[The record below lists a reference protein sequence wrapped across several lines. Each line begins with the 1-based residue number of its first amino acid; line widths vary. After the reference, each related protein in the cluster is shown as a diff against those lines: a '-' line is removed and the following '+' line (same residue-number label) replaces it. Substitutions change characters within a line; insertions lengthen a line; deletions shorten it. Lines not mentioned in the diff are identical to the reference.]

1 MQDTGSP
8 LKQQTGVRKLPA
20 NPSALVP
27 HIAVEDAIDERLVR
41 EHRAAALPA
50 AKDRTVLIVNPA
62 GVAEHGGMGRM
73 VRYLL
78 DSWSRIPDAPKVRV
92 LDPRGSGSALLSPFF
107 LSVTILQI
115 LWERLFGHV
124 RLLHVNMAE
133 NTSVV
138 RKGTVVILGRLLKIP
153 TLLHL
158 HAGLFI
164 DFYESLPGIAK
175 FGCRQVFRQADHVA
189 VLGEVWR
196 RYLVERLGI
205 PAEKV
210 SVLYNGVAPAPPRRP
225 AADPTLIR
233 LVFVGKLRAEKGL
246 VELFEV
252 LARPEFADRN
262 WRLTLVGEGDF
273 DRFETLAEALGIADR
288 LRFTGWLEQQAVHQ
302 ELAEADIFVLPS
314 HYEGMPLGVLEALSA
329 GVPVVTTS
337 VGALPEV
344 LQNGESAMLVPPKTR
359 DPLAKALD
367 QLMSDP
373 ALRARLSAAGPA
385 LFARHFSIDSYA
397 RGIVSLYE
405 RVAPTHR

>member
-8 LKQQTGVRKLPA
+8 LKQPTGVTRLTATPTGLP
-20 NPSALVP
+20 PQ
-27 HIAVEDAIDERLVR
+27 IAVPTSGEPR
-41 EHRAAALPA
+41 RAAGKVRSRAQ
-50 AKDRTVLIVNPA
+50 TVLIVNPA
-62 GVAEHGGMGRM
+62 GITEHGGMGRM

-78 DSWSRIPDAPKVRV
+78 DSWAQIADAPKVRV
-92 LDPRGSGSALLSPFF
+92 LDSRGGGSALVSPFY
-107 LSVTILQI
+107 LMVTLVQI
-115 LWERLFGHV
+115 VLTWMSGGV

-138 RKGTVVILGRLLKIP
+138 RKGAVVLLGRALRIP

-164 DFYESLPGIAK
+164 DFYESLPAAGRW
-175 FGCRQVFRQADHVA
+175 GVRQVFRHADHIA

-205 PAEKV
+205 PAQKV
-210 SVLYNGVAPAPPRRP
+210 SVIYNGVAPAPPRRP
-225 AADPTLIR
+225 AADPSVLR

-252 LARPEFADRN
+252 LARPEFAQAK
-262 WRLTLVGEGDF
+262 WRLTLVGEGER
-273 DRFETLAEALGIADR
+273 DRFETLGTALGIADN
-288 LRFTGWLEQQAVHQ
+288 LRFTGWLEQHAVHE
-302 ELAEADIFVLPS
+302 ELAAADIFVLPS

-329 GVPVVTTS
+329 GVPVITTS

-344 LQNGESAMLVPPKTR
+344 LLNGESALLVPPKMR
-359 DPLAKALD
+359 DPLANALSA
-367 QLMSDP
+367 LMSD
-373 ALRARLSAAGPA
+373 ARLRARLSAAGPA

-405 RVAPTHR
+405 RVAPTHD

>member
-8 LKQQTGVRKLPA
+8 LKQPTGVRKLA
-20 NPSALVP
+20 AGASALLPQIEVDPAVP
-27 HIAVEDAIDERLVR
+27 KDSAPARRAGVSASSRARAVFI
-41 EHRAAALPA
+41 
-50 AKDRTVLIVNPA
+50 INPA
-62 GVAEHGGMGRM
+62 GVGEHGGMGRM

-92 LDPRGSGSALLSPFF
+92 LDSRGSGSAIWSPFF
-107 LSVTILQI
+107 LARIVLEILVAWARGQ
-115 LWERLFGHV
+115 V
-124 RLLHVNMAE
+124 RLLHINMAE

-138 RKGTVVILGRLLKIP
+138 RKGTVVLLGRVLKIP

-164 DFYESLPGIAK
+164 DFYESLPAVAK
-175 FGCRQVFRQADHVA
+175 FGVRQVFRQADHVA

-205 PAEKV
+205 PGHKV
-210 SVLYNGVAPAPPRRP
+210 SVLYNGVASAPPRRP
-225 AADPTLIR
+225 PSDPSVTR
-233 LVFVGKLRAEKGL
+233 LVFVGKLRPEKGL

-252 LARPEFADRN
+252 LARPEFTTRN
-262 WRLTLVGEGDF
+262 WRLTLVGEGDR
-273 DRFETLAEALGIADR
+273 DRFETLGAALGIASK
-288 LRFTGWLEQQAVHQ
+288 LRFTGWLEQQAVHE
-302 ELAEADIFVLPS
+302 ELRDADIFVLPS

-344 LQNGESAMLVPPKTR
+344 LQNGESALLVPPKMR
-359 DPLAKALD
+359 EPLAKALD
-367 QLMSDP
+367 TLMSDP
-373 ALRARLSAAGPA
+373 QLRARLSAAGPS

-405 RVAPTHR
+405 RVAPSHG